1 MSSILRDEVV
11 AAPSIPAAEPV
22 PEQPVAVLVSVVIPA
37 RNEAANLSW
46 VLARLPDVVDEV
58 VVVDGHSTDGTVIV
72 ARELC
77 PDAVIVTDGQRGKGE
92 AMRTGA
98 AIARGVYVV
107 MLDADGSMDPGE
119 IDRYVRLLGE
129 GHDVV
134 RGSRFLPPGGT
145 ADMTRLR
152 RAGHAVLLG
161 LANTLFGTRWTDLC
175 YGFCAFRAP
184 ALEALQLDA
193 DGFEIET
200 QIALRAR
207 KLGLRMAEVPSFEFP
222 RRFGNSQLNTFRDGF
237 RVLGTILRERLSPV
251 PGAAVAGP
259 RPAPARAT
267 GRLRRGS

>member
-1 MSSILRDEVV
+1 MTSIVRDDLV
-11 AAPSIPAAEPV
+11 AEPSV
-22 PEQPVAVLVSVVIPA
+22 STERPVAVLVTAVIPA

-46 VLARLPDVVDEV
+46 VLTRLPDVVDEV
-58 VVVDGHSTDGTVIV
+58 VVVDGHSTDGTVAV
-72 ARELC
+72 VREFR

-98 AIARGVYVV
+98 MFARGSIVV
-107 MLDADGSMDPGE
+107 MLDADGSMDPVE
-119 IDRYVRLLGE
+119 IDRHVRLLTE
-129 GHDVV
+129 GYDVV
-134 RGSRFLPPGGT
+134 RGSRFLDGGGT
-145 ADMTRLR
+145 ADMTPLR
-152 RAGHAVLLG
+152 KAGHAILLG
-161 LANTLFGTRWTDLC
+161 LANVLFGTRWSDLC

-207 KLGLRMAEVPSFEFP
+207 KLRLRMAEVPSFEYP

-237 RVLGTILRERLSPV
+237 RVLGTILRERLTPA
-251 PGAAVAGP
+251 PAAP
-259 RPAPARAT
+259 SEQRSPARAT